1 MLLLSALSIGAI
13 GKIVDVMC
21 QALFRMYLSQLNYHN
36 GTVKK
41 VASLQIRK
49 LRQVGLHRASK
60 WEGI

>member
-21 QALFRMYLSQLNYHN
+21 QALFGVYLSQLNYHN

-41 VASLQIRK
+41 WHLIFTNKEIKAAWVA
-49 LRQVGLHRASK
+49 
-60 WEGI
+60 